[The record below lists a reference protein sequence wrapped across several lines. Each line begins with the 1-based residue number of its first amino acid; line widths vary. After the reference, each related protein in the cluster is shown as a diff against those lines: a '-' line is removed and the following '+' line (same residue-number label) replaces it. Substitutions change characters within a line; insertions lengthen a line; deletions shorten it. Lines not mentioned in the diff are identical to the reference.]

1 MCSVR
6 SRKAYNQRNV
16 TDYSNPLRGIVPKA
30 VRKDDA
36 DDAALVE
43 LIERLPGEV
52 SFDAYVKALL
62 STPEVAARITEL
74 ENSLQRLANAVW
86 ASGMIDKGPG
96 LREAAEEAKL
106 VLKNRL
112 EVNEVASQITKRVSA
127 RVNAREEPFQD
138 DLRLINPLGSKASDD
153 QNIANSAMDDVKLVV
168 VKSYGSRPEADIAKA
183 ALEAAGIPAMTRADT
198 VGGMR
203 EHIAWSASGFQVL
216 VREQDAALA
225 RDVLTPTAEDNP

>member
-1 MCSVR
+1 M
-6 SRKAYNQRNV
+6 
-16 TDYSNPLRGIVPKA
+16 TDYSNPLRSILPKA
-30 VRKDDA
+30 VHKDDA
-36 DDAALVE
+36 DEAALVE

-74 ENSLQRLANAVW
+74 ENSLQRLANAVY
-86 ASGMIDKGPG
+86 ASGMIDKGAE
-96 LREAAEEAKL
+96 LRNAAEEAKL

-112 EVNEVASQITKRVSA
+112 EVDEAASQITKRVSA

-138 DLRLINPLGSKASDD
+138 DLRLINPSGTKASDD
-153 QNIANSAMDDVKLVV
+153 QSIADTAMNDVKLVV
-168 VKSYGSRPEADIAKA
+168 VKSYSSHPEADIASA

-203 EHIAWSASGFQVL
+203 EHIAWSGSGFQVL

-225 RDVLTPTAEDNP
+225 RDVLTSTADDKP